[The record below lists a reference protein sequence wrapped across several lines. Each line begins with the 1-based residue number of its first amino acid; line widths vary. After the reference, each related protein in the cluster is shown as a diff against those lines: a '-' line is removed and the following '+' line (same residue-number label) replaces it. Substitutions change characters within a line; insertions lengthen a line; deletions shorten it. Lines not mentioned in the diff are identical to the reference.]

1 MNEMLLFLVEIE
13 RNGIKIDLNVLGDIK
28 KQFEQE
34 QQDLNKRLEQ
44 IVEEVMGDT
53 PINLASGADMTK
65 VVYSREVIDR
75 NEAINRCGT

>member
-34 QQDLNKRLEQ
+34 TT
-44 IVEEVMGDT
+44 G
-53 PINLASGADMTK
+53 S
-65 VVYSREVIDR
+65 
-75 NEAINRCGT
+75 

>member
-1 MNEMLLFLVEIE
+1 MYLEIL
-13 RNGIKIDLNVLGDIK
+13 RNSLNK
-28 KQFEQE
+28 R

-75 NEAINRCGT
+75 NKP